1 MTENPEVAAEEPR
14 KGSSAPGLEGEGG
27 QYVDGDYGDAGA
39 VERPAGELGEQYPEG
54 DYGAAG
60 TTGTHAAGAGEGGQ
74 YVDADYGDTGAAN
87 KPERGLADGE
97 YDEGEYEEG
106 DYGDAGTAGRRTEES
121 IREGLTDRQVQ
132 TTAEERGPLHG
143 DRDTER

>member
-27 QYVDGDYGDAGA
+27 QYVDGDYGDAGTVGDA
-39 VERPAGELGEQYPEG
+39 SETLDDGEYEDG

-60 TTGTHAAGAGEGGQ
+60 T
-74 YVDADYGDTGAAN
+74 
-87 KPERGLADGE
+87 
-97 YDEGEYEEG
+97 
-106 DYGDAGTAGRRTEES
+106 AGRARETDA
-121 IREGLTDRQVQ
+121 IREGLTDGQVN

-143 DRDTER
+143 RRDSDR